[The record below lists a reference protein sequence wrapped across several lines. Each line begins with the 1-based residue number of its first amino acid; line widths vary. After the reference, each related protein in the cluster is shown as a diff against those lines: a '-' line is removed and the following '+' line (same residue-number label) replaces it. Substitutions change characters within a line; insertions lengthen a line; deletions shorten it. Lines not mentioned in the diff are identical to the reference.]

1 VGSRSDLSFDE
12 YVSARWV
19 LLVRS
24 AVLLGADPHAAEDAV
39 QTALARCYFAWGRVA
54 ATRDP
59 DAYVH
64 RVLIN
69 TLRASWR
76 RRWTGERPHA
86 DLPVSEAADHTER
99 VDAEQTM
106 LTALRALPDHQRQV
120 LVLRYYADLTEAQT
134 AEALGI
140 AVGTVKSRAAR
151 ALAHLAIDP
160 RLDGLAAEPHE

>member
-1 VGSRSDLSFDE
+1 VTVESRGELTFDA

-19 LLVRS
+19 RLVRS
-24 AVLLGADPHAAEDAV
+24 AVLLGADEQAAEDAV
-39 QTALARCYFAWGRVA
+39 QTALARCYFSWSRVVEA
-54 ATRDP
+54 RDP

-64 RVLIN
+64 KVLIN

-86 DLPVSEAADHTER
+86 DLPERGFPDETER
-99 VDAEQTM
+99 VDAEQAM
-106 LTALRALPDHQRQV
+106 LAALGRLPEHQRQV

-140 AVGTVKSRAAR
+140 AVGTVKSRSTR
-151 ALAHLAIDP
+151 ALKVLATDP
-160 RLDGLAAEPHE
+160 RLDGLAAES

>member
-1 VGSRSDLSFDE
+1 MDSRSDLSFDA
-12 YVSARWV
+12 YVSARW
-19 LLVRS
+19 LRLVRS

-39 QTALARCYFAWGRVA
+39 QTALARCYFAWERVA

-106 LTALRALPDHQRQV
+106 LAALRALPDHQRQV

-140 AVGTVKSRAAR
+140 AVGTVKSRTAR
-151 ALAHLAIDP
+151 ALAHLATDP